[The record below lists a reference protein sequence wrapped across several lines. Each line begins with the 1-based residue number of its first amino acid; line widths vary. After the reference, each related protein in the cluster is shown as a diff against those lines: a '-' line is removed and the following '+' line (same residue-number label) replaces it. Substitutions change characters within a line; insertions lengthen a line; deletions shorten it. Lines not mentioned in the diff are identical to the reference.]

1 LETLD
6 MTRSATLG
14 LVLVTAAALGTTTAC
29 GGSGS
34 SNTSAIPAPS
44 GTVVTDTFT
53 GTVALPV
60 AGVLQVDSH
69 NFTVTVAGG
78 VSITLTAAGPP
89 ATITMGLGVGN
100 PAADGTC
107 SFLSGGTTQTPAGS
121 TAQLSG
127 TLAAGTYC
135 VAVGDIGNALQP
147 ISYTVTVA
155 HT

>member
-1 LETLD
+1 
-6 MTRSATLG
+6 MTRSTTLG
-14 LVLVTAAALGTTTAC
+14 LVLATTVALGTTTAC
-29 GGSGS
+29 GGNS
-34 SNTSAIPAPS
+34 SNTSALPAPS

-60 AGVLQVDSH
+60 AGVLQVDVH
-69 NFTVTVAGG
+69 PFTVAVAGSI
-78 VSITLTAAGPP
+78 SITLTAAGPP

-100 PAADGTC
+100 PAADGSC

-127 TLAAGTYC
+127 SVAAGTYC

>member
-1 LETLD
+1 
-6 MTRSATLG
+6 MTRSTTLG
-14 LVLVTAAALGTTTAC
+14 LVLVTTVALGTMTAC
-29 GGSGS
+29 GGNS
-34 SNTSAIPAPS
+34 SDTSALPAPS

-60 AGVLQVDSH
+60 AGVLQVDVH
-69 NFTVTVAGG
+69 NFTVAVPG
-78 VSITLTAAGPP
+78 SISVTLTAAGPP
-89 ATITMGLGVGN
+89 ATIMMGLGVGN
-100 PAADGTC
+100 PAADGSC

-127 TLAAGTYC
+127 SLAAGTYC

>member
-1 LETLD
+1 
-6 MTRSATLG
+6 MTRSTTLG
-14 LVLVTAAALGTTTAC
+14 LVLALAGTLGTSMAC
-29 GGSGS
+29 GGSS
-34 SNTSAIPAPS
+34 SDASALPAPS

-53 GTVALPV
+53 GTVPLPV
-60 AGVLQVDSH
+60 AGVPQEDVH
-69 NFTVTVAGG
+69 PFTVAVAG
-78 VSITLTAAGPP
+78 SISVTLTAAGPP
-89 ATITMGLGVGN
+89 PTITMGLGIGN
-100 PAADGTC
+100 PAADGSC

-127 TLAAGTYC
+127 SLAAGTYC